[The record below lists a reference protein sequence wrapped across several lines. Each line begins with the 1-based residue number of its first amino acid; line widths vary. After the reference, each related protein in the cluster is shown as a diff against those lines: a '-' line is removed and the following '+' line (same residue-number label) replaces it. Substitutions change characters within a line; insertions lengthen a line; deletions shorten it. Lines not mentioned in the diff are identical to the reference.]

1 MYTLPCGCGQ
11 MFIAINF
18 LDISQLTI
26 QEEGY
31 AVYEGLQQ
39 SLEDK
44 DDEGSDQS
52 VNISCYPNITS
63 SSFLSEHGGPAIQT
77 FGAFSS

>member
-1 MYTLPCGCGQ
+1 MEVLRVCTLYLVFVDRCSLLLI
-11 MFIAINF
+11 FITFI
-18 LDISQLTI
+18 DISQLTI

-44 DDEGSDQS
+44 DDEGSD
-52 VNISCYPNITS
+52 
-63 SSFLSEHGGPAIQT
+63 
-77 FGAFSS
+77 

>member
-1 MYTLPCGCGQ
+1 

-39 SLEDK
+39 SALEDK
-44 DDEGSDQS
+44 DDEGSD
-52 VNISCYPNITS
+52 
-63 SSFLSEHGGPAIQT
+63 
-77 FGAFSS
+77 